1 MIDAEVKSMENQE
14 QKESGDQERPAWQV
28 WAARFGLVIFLVFVI
43 YQYLCV
49 LRGGL

>member
-1 MIDAEVKSMENQE
+1 MIFAEVKSMENQE
-14 QKESGDQERPAWQV
+14 QKDSGYQERPAWQV
-28 WAARFGLVIFLVFVI
+28 WAARFGLVIFIVFVI